1 MQKTRGFII
10 SVQQIHDYSRLS
22 RLGINLLKRNIE
34 GGNGFKNGQNMGFRD
49 IYPIPCPLVKLSVAD
64 EV

>member
-1 MQKTRGFII
+1 MRKTRGFII

-22 RLGINLLKRNIE
+22 RLGIILKRSIE
-34 GGNGFKNGQNMGFRD
+34 GGNGFKNGQNMGSWA
-49 IYPIPCPLVKLSVAD
+49 IHPIPCPLVQLSVAD